1 MGQAYCDI
9 MPSETYMGGGT
20 LPNRKFPTIALHVKG
35 KATVLE
41 RKFREKLVIGRIEED
56 KFLLDFRTILPHNE
70 VLLIDIIKQIVG

>member
-1 MGQAYCDI
+1 M
-9 MPSETYMGGGT
+9 
-20 LPNRKFPTIALHVKG
+20 
-35 KATVLE
+35 E